1 MGIILYMQDRDRY
14 FGELHATSVSGS
26 GEAKGALQGRSL
38 QEPQEI
44 TPTATTTASAT
55 HSVSLEKARQV
66 FTYTFPVLSL
76 NHYKFTGQSGYSRHF
91 DRAS

>member
-1 MGIILYMQDRDRY
+1 MQDRDRY

-66 FTYTFPVLSL
+66 FTYTFPVFFCL
-76 NHYKFTGQSGYSRHF
+76 NLNKFTGQSGYSRHF
-91 DRAS
+91 DWAS

>member
-1 MGIILYMQDRDRY
+1 MQDRDRY
-14 FGELHATSVSGS
+14 FGELQATSVSGS

-38 QEPQEI
+38 QEPQEM

-66 FTYTFPVLSL
+66 FTYTFAFVFLSL
-76 NHYKFTGQSGYSRHF
+76 NHYKFTGQSGHSRHF

>member
-1 MGIILYMQDRDRY
+1 MQDRDRY

-66 FTYTFPVLSL
+66 FTSFFPVFLSL
-76 NHYKFTGQSGYSRHF
+76 NHYKFTGQSGHSRHF
-91 DRAS
+91 DWAS